1 MSRLLNIAGRGLQG
15 FNGDTSNASK
25 SKSKIL
31 TELRSAVFRQEV
43 ENAVHILCDTET
55 IAVISALKEQV
66 LKIRQIPGLSDQ
78 EKGEAK
84 RALIDAIK
92 SHELQSQ
99 DLNRFFEVAWSHG
112 GSEQSS
118 FESFCF
124 GCAEGRFTVD
134 SEGVWF
140 QKISID
146 GSYSSRQKICT
157 PIIVEGKISTKQN
170 ENWGLVLTW
179 WDLDGKK
186 HTWAMPMNYMIDSDK
201 ILVKTL
207 LSGGVVFD
215 HNRKVQPL
223 IKTYLS
229 YYPSY
234 RRILSVNTLGWH
246 GENYVLPEATIGPDA
261 GKLIFQADDG
271 NVLPGYEQSGSLQEW
286 RENVSS
292 LALGNSMVM
301 FSISSAFAGP
311 LLNSLNIEGGGF
323 HFVGDSSLGKS
334 TSCMAAIS
342 VWGSPELK
350 RSWRSTVNGLEGI
363 AAQHN
368 DNFLVLDEIKE
379 SSPKEVAGAAYML
392 ANGHG
397 KTVMS
402 STRRVSAVRRWRLIY
417 LSNGELSL
425 GDMIKSSGQQFFAG
439 QDVRLAEIP
448 VDAGVGFGA
457 FENIH
462 ECADSK
468 TFSEKL
474 VLVSKKFYGTAGIE
488 FIKQLT
494 AKMKD
499 PAFTETLR
507 TKINTLA
514 QRLIP
519 KEASSTSQL
528 SRVAKR
534 FAVVAVAGELAT
546 EMGLTG
552 WQEGDATSSVTKQ
565 FNSFL
570 KNKGPDIPKEQE
582 IIDCAKKFFQD
593 NKDNFIPIKEAATSQ
608 NRPVIGYK
616 EVDRQGKT
624 IYYVSTEVF
633 AERICPEQPQK
644 LLKEV
649 LVQSG
654 LMIKPSQGYAA
665 NKSIP
670 GHGSPKLYTFSGKVF
685 SDED

>member
-1 MSRLLNIAGRGLQG
+1 
-15 FNGDTSNASK
+15 
-25 SKSKIL
+25 
-31 TELRSAVFRQEV
+31 LR
-43 ENAVHILCDTET
+43 DTET

-66 LKIRQIPGLSDQ
+66 LKITQIPGLSDQ
-78 EKGEAK
+78 EKGETK
-84 RALIDAIK
+84 KTLIDEIK
-92 SHELQSQ
+92 SRELQSH
-99 DLNRFFEVAWSHG
+99 DLNGVFEVAWSQG
-112 GSEQSS
+112 KSEQNS
-118 FESFCF
+118 FESFSFSCS
-124 GCAEGRFTVD
+124 EGRFTVD
-134 SEGVWF
+134 SEGVWY
-140 QKISID
+140 QKINND
-146 GSYSSRQKICT
+146 GSYSARHKVCT
-157 PIIVEGKISTKQN
+157 PIIVEGKISTNQN

-179 WDLDGKK
+179 WDPDGKK
-186 HTWAMPMNYMIDSDK
+186 HRWAMPMDYMVDSGK
-201 ILVKTL
+201 RLVKTL
-207 LSGGVVFD
+207 LSGGIEF
-215 HNRKVQPL
+215 NNPNKSQL
-223 IKTYLS
+223 LLQTYLQK
-229 YYPSY
+229 YPSH
-234 RRILSVNTLGWH
+234 RRIMSVNTLGWH
-246 GENYVLPEATIGPDA
+246 GENYVLPEDTIGPDA

-271 NVLPGYEQSGSLQEW
+271 EVLPGYEQAGSLNEW
-286 RENVSS
+286 RESVAS
-292 LALGNSMVM
+292 LAIGNSMVM

-311 LLNSLNIEGGGF
+311 LLRSLDIESGGF

-379 SSPKEVAGAAYML
+379 STPKEVAGAAYML

-397 KTVMS
+397 KTVMG
-402 STRRVSAVRRWRLIY
+402 STRRVSAIRRWRLIY

-468 TFSEKL
+468 SFSEKL

-494 AKMKD
+494 EKLKD
-499 PAFTETLR
+499 PAFIEALR
-507 TKINTLA
+507 TQINSLS

-519 KEASSTSQL
+519 IGAHSTSQL
-528 SRVAKR
+528 NRVAKR
-534 FAVVAVAGELAT
+534 FAVVAAAGELAT
-546 EMGLTG
+546 QMGLTG
-552 WQEGDATSSVTKQ
+552 WQEGDATSSVTKI

-570 KNKGPDIPKEQE
+570 KNKEPDIPKEQE

-593 NKDNFIPIKEAATSQ
+593 NKDNFIPIKNAATSQ
-608 NRPVIGYK
+608 NGSVIGYK
-616 EVDRQGKT
+616 EVNRQEET
-624 IYYVSTEVF
+624 IFYLPTEVF
-633 AERICPEQPQK
+633 AEKICPGQPQK

-654 LMIKPSQGYAA
+654 LMIKPEQGYAA

-670 GHGSPKLYTFSGKVF
+670 GHGSPKLYIFSEKVL